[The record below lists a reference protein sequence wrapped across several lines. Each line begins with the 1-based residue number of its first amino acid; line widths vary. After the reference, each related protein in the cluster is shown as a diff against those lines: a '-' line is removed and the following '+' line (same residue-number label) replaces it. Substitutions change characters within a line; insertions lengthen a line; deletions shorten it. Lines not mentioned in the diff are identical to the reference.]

1 MRSTV
6 LPTTALSEDAS
17 QTALPSKGARLGRAH
32 RPAWPL
38 AGLVKCGMCDGLLTV
53 MGKDRLGCA
62 NHHARNTCTN
72 NRTILRNLLQR
83 QILDGLKQ
91 RLLAPELVEQFVK
104 TYVQEVNAANQERG
118 ARRAKLHSEQARITR
133 QIKTVLDTIKDIGGS
148 RSLVDDLRSL
158 ERRQDEIAAD
168 LTRELEPEKLIEL
181 HPNLPELYRRRV
193 EALEAA
199 LQEPEGAAAAAQAL
213 RSLIDAVMFYP
224 EEGRGKYRLELR
236 GDLAA
241 FLYLS
246 DGDTT
251 KARAISGAGLVCS
264 DVRSSLVAGAR
275 NHRELT
281 TLQTSC

>member
-1 MRSTV
+1 M
-6 LPTTALSEDAS
+6 ALLDAVRAG
-17 QTALPSKGARLGRAH
+17 QVDVVVAEALDRISRDQEH
-32 RPAWPL
+32 I
-38 AGLVKCGMCDGLLTV
+38 AGFFKA
-53 MGKDRLGCA
+53 A
-62 NHHARNTCTN
+62 NHAGVRIVTLAEGE
-72 NRTILRNLLQR
+72 ISE
-83 QILDGLKQ
+83 LKQ

-118 ARRAKLHSEQARITR
+118 ARRAKLHSEQARIAR

-168 LTRELEPEKLIEL
+168 LTRESEPEKLIEL

-224 EEGRGKYRLELR
+224 EEGRGQS
-236 GDLAA
+236 
-241 FLYLS
+241 F
-246 DGDTT
+246 
-251 KARAISGAGLVCS
+251 
-264 DVRSSLVAGAR
+264 
-275 NHRELT
+275 
-281 TLQTSC
+281 